1 MYNEFQ
7 TYKDCGLVAIQ
18 FDHNI
23 QKFLPHQQLTDQIIS
38 VRLIKYVYAN
48 PGATKED
55 ILIECMGK
63 WILNKYPLSIP
74 SGEIYN

>member
-7 TYKDCGLVAIQ
+7 TYKDCDLVSIQ
-18 FDHNI
+18 LDRYI
-23 QKFLPHQQLTDQIIS
+23 QKILPHQQLTDQIIS

-55 ILIECMGK
+55 ILFECIRMG
-63 WILNKYPLSIP
+63 ILNRHPFAIL